1 MKKVFLILV
10 SVSILLMIFDRGVGF
25 GLARDFTQII
35 FSPIEIGLHE
45 VSLAICDKIIFLS
58 KLPLIYRQNQEFKAE
73 INDLQGLLAE
83 NQILKNENKVLKEQ
97 LGVEIEAKKLQ
108 IFARVLGQKADG
120 EKVFILINK
129 GKVDGVLIGDVVV
142 LRKFLIGRVTTV
154 SSHQA
159 EVLPIF
165 SQASKVPV
173 YVVGSNKRISGL
185 TVGEYNSQIKLKE
198 VLQDE
203 NLQIGDLVLTSGLG
217 GTYLP
222 DLLIG
227 KVEEIEREENELF
240 QEAKL
245 TMFWD
250 IKELENVFILQ

>member
-1 MKKVFLILV
+1 MRGTLFTLLSISLFLLVFDKTI
-10 SVSILLMIFDRGVGF
+10 GF
-25 GLARDFTQII
+25 GSLRDFTQII

-45 VSLAICDKIIFLS
+45 VGLVICDKIIFLS

-73 INDLQGLLAE
+73 INNLQGLLAE
-83 NQILKNENKVLKEQ
+83 NKILENENKVLKEQ

-129 GKVDGVLIGDVVV
+129 GKADGVLIGDVV

-185 TVGEYNSQIKLKE
+185 VVGEYNSQIKLKE
-198 VLQDE
+198 ILQDE